1 MDALSKI
8 LQTETISF
16 GNLTIGRIDLH
27 EHFTTVRWAVD
38 QKLSLKA
45 LRTKLVYS
53 DKTIVMEPKQS

>member
-1 MDALSKI
+1 MDALTRVI
-8 LQTETISF
+8 HTEKVSF
-16 GNLTIGRIDLH
+16 GNLTVGRIDLH
-27 EHFTTVRWAVD
+27 EHFTVVRWAVE